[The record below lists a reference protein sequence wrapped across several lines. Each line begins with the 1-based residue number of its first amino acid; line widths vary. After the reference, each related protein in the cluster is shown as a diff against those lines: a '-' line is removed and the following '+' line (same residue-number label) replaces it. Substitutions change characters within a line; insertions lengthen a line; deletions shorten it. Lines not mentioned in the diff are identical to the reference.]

1 MSQQD
6 ANPFDQF
13 DDKPPPIV
21 RTQQSA
27 ESVNAMLQ
35 HEQACQRVC
44 AENLVYAA
52 AWQTRDMD
60 VESAWEALQTMPLS
74 YLDWLYT
81 PDGWAILINGLR
93 RGLGL
98 DGAAPRVTVH

>member
-1 MSQQD
+1 MMLD
-6 ANPFDQF
+6 MVIPET
-13 DDKPPPIV
+13 DDMPPPIV

-27 ESVNAMLQ
+27 ESVEAMIR

-52 AWQTRDMD
+52 AHQTRDMD
-60 VESAWEALQTMPLS
+60 VELAWEALKTMPLS
-74 YLDWLYT
+74 CLDWLYT
-81 PDGWAILINGLR
+81 PDGWEILIDGLR
-93 RGLGL
+93 QGLGL